1 MGSFQTFKRFSY
13 RVFVYISISSYLT
26 QSVVLA
32 VGYIE
37 PLNWDLPQH
46 RVQLKHVN
54 QRFCVSFPPDSPLI
68 GTIDYVDD
76 EEKLK
81 LILEEVF
88 SSIECENLKIKKMSF
103 NINNLVRENVKS
115 MKPYSSARDEFEDFD
130 TADMIFL
137 DANENPF
144 ENGVN
149 RYPDPQQSS
158 VKVVL
163 AKQKKV
169 KTNQILLGNGSDEVL
184 DLLFR
189 AFCEPRV
196 DNVITLPPTY
206 GMYGV
211 LANINAVEN
220 KEILLSTDFQPQIEK
235 IMDAVDENT
244 KIIFLCSPN
253 NPTGNSFSDENV
265 AYLLKNFNGL
275 VVIDEAYIDFS
286 EKESWINELDE
297 YPNLIITQT
306 LSKAYGLAG
315 IRLGICYASTE
326 VISVLNKIKP
336 PYNVNELTQKRAL
349 DRLDN
354 QNKINSEIES
364 IIAQREE
371 LLKVLLNVKFVEKI
385 YPTEAN
391 FILIKVDDANK
402 RYDELIA
409 KGIVIRNRTTQPLCE
424 NTLRL
429 TIGTET
435 ENKKLIEV
443 LKQL

>member
-1 MGSFQTFKRFSY
+1 M
-13 RVFVYISISSYLT
+13 
-26 QSVVLA
+26 
-32 VGYIE
+32 
-37 PLNWDLPQH
+37 
-46 RVQLKHVN
+46 
-54 QRFCVSFPPDSPLI
+54 
-68 GTIDYVDD
+68 
-76 EEKLK
+76 
-81 LILEEVF
+81 
-88 SSIECENLKIKKMSF
+88 ENSF

-149 RYPDPQQSS
+149 RYPDPQQSN
-158 VKVVL
+158 VKKVL
-163 AKQKKV
+163 AKLKKV
-169 KTNQILLGNGSDEVL
+169 QTNQILLGNGSDEVL
-184 DLLFR
+184 DLIFR
-189 AFCEPRV
+189 AFCEPKI

-220 KEILLSTDFQPQIEK
+220 REVLLSEEFQPQVEK
-235 IMDAVDENT
+235 ILEAVDENT

-253 NPTGNSFSDENV
+253 NPTANSFSDKSV
-265 AYLLKNFNGL
+265 VYLLQNFKGL

-286 EKESWINELDE
+286 KKQSWMNELDE
-297 YPNLIITQT
+297 YPNLVITQT

-315 IRLGICYASTE
+315 IRLGICYASPAI
-326 VISVLNKIKP
+326 ISVLNKIKP
-336 PYNVNELTQKRAL
+336 PYNVNELTQLRAL
-349 DRLDN
+349 DRLSDPE
-354 QNKINSEIES
+354 KIKSEIAS

-371 LLKVLLNVKFVEKI
+371 LLKVLIDVKFVEKI

-429 TIGTET
+429 TIGTES
-435 ENKKLIEV
+435 ENTILMNA
-443 LKQL
+443 LKELN

>member
-1 MGSFQTFKRFSY
+1 
-13 RVFVYISISSYLT
+13 
-26 QSVVLA
+26 
-32 VGYIE
+32 
-37 PLNWDLPQH
+37 
-46 RVQLKHVN
+46 
-54 QRFCVSFPPDSPLI
+54 
-68 GTIDYVDD
+68 
-76 EEKLK
+76 
-81 LILEEVF
+81 
-88 SSIECENLKIKKMSF
+88 MSF
-103 NINNLVRENVKS
+103 NINNLVRENVKL

-149 RYPDPQQSS
+149 RYPDPQQTN
-158 VKVVL
+158 VKLVL

-169 KTNQILLGNGSDEVL
+169 QTNQILLGNGSDEVL

-189 AFCEPRV
+189 AFCEPKV

-220 KEILLSTDFQPQIEK
+220 REILLSNDFQPQVEK
-235 IMDAVDENT
+235 ILNAVDSTT

-253 NPTGNSFSDENV
+253 NPTANSFSNESV
-265 AYLLKNFNGL
+265 TYILKNFKGL

-286 EKESWINELDE
+286 EKESWMNKLEE
-297 YPNLIITQT
+297 YPNLVITQT

-315 IRLGICYASTE
+315 IRLGICYASSA

-336 PYNVNELTQKRAL
+336 PYNVNELTQQRAIF
-349 DRLDN
+349 RLGN
-354 QNKINSEIES
+354 EPKIKSEIAA
-364 IIAQREE
+364 IIEQREQ
-371 LLKVLLNVKFVEKI
+371 LLKVLLDIKFVEKI

-402 RYDELIA
+402 RYDELIT

-429 TIGTET
+429 TIGTEE
-435 ENKKLIEV
+435 ENAILMKALKKM
-443 LKQL
+443 K